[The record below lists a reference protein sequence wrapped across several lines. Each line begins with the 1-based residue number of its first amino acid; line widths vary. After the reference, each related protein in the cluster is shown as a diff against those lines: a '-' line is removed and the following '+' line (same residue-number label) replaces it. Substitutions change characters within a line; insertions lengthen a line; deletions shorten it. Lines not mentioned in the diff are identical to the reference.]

1 MKIIGLIGGTSWES
15 SAMYYRIIN
24 QTVRD
29 RIHLLENAKSLM
41 FTLNF
46 HEAEQ
51 HMRAGNWDAVGEM
64 LVDAAKRLEAGGAD
78 CVLLCS
84 NTMHKL
90 SSVVESAVKI
100 PVINVIDETAREI
113 KAQNIKRVGLLGTGF
128 TMNQSF
134 YKDRLET
141 HNLEVMLPEI
151 SDRDVVDRIIF
162 AELVQGKILEAS
174 KLEYVRIMQDL
185 VDKGCEGIILGCT
198 EIMLLVNQSDSS
210 VAVFDTTTIHALAA
224 VDFALEKGLK

>member
-15 SAMYYRIIN
+15 SAMYYAIIN

-29 RIHLLENAKSLM
+29 RIHPLENAKSLM
-41 FTLNF
+41 YTLNF

-64 LVDAAKRLEAGGAD
+64 LIDAAKRLEAGGAD

-90 SSVVESAVKI
+90 SSVVETVVKI
-100 PVINVIDETAREI
+100 PVINVIDETARHI
-113 KAQNIKRVGLLGTGF
+113 KAQNLKRVALLGTGF
-128 TMNQSF
+128 TMNQTF

-141 HNLEVMLPEI
+141 HDLEVLLPEQT
-151 SDRDVVDRIIF
+151 DRDVVDHIIF
-162 AELVQGKILEAS
+162 EELVQGKILEAS
-174 KLEYVRIMQDL
+174 KLEYVRIMNNL

-198 EIMLLVNQSDSS
+198 EIMLLVNQADSS
-210 VAVFDTTTIHALAA
+210 VPVFDTTTIHALAA
-224 VDFALEKGLK
+224 VDFALEG

>member
-1 MKIIGLIGGTSWES
+1 MKVIGLIGGTSWES
-15 SAMYYRIIN
+15 SAIYYRLIN

-29 RIHLLENAKSLM
+29 RIHPLSNAKSLM

-46 HEAEQ
+46 HEVEQ
-51 HMRAGNWDAVGEM
+51 HMQAGRWDEVGEM

-78 CVLLCS
+78 CVVFCS

-90 SSVVESAVKI
+90 SDVVESAVSI
-100 PVINVIDETAREI
+100 PLIHVIDVTAQKI
-113 KAQNIKRVGLLGTGF
+113 KAQGLRKVGLLGTGF
-128 TMNQSF
+128 TMNQAF

-141 HNLEVMLPEI
+141 HDLEVMLPEKP
-151 SDRDVVDRIIF
+151 DRDIVDRIIF
-162 AELVQGKILEAS
+162 DELVQGKILETS

-185 VDKGCEGIILGCT
+185 VARGCEGIILGCT

-210 VAVFDTTTIHALAA
+210 VPVFDTTTIHALAA
-224 VDFALEKGLK
+224 VDFALGG

>member
-15 SAMYYRIIN
+15 SAMYYEIIN
-24 QTVRD
+24 RTVRD
-29 RIHLLENAKSLM
+29 RIHPLENAKSLM

-51 HMRAGNWDAVGEM
+51 HMRSGNWEAVGEM

-84 NTMHKL
+84 NTTHKL
-90 SSVVESAVKI
+90 FSVVENAVQI

-113 KAQNIKRVGLLGTGF
+113 KARAIKRVGLLGTGF
-128 TMNQSF
+128 TMNQAF

-141 HNLEVMLPEI
+141 HDLEVMLPEI
-151 SDRDVVDRIIF
+151 PDREIIDRIIF
-162 AELVQGKILEAS
+162 AELVQGKTLEPS
-174 KLEYVRIMQDL
+174 KLEYIRIMQDL
-185 VDKGCEGIILGCT
+185 VNKGCEGIILGCT

-210 VAVFDTTTIHALAA
+210 VPVFDTTTIHALAA
-224 VDFALEKGLK
+224 VDFALEE

>member
-29 RIHLLENAKSLM
+29 RIHPISNAKSLM

-84 NTMHKL
+84 NTAHKL
-90 SSVVESAVKI
+90 SGVVENAVKI
-100 PVINVIDETAREI
+100 PVINVIDETAHEI
-113 KAQNIKRVGLLGTGF
+113 KARGIKRVGLLGTGF

-141 HNLEVMLPEI
+141 HDLEVLLPEI
-151 SDRDVVDRIIF
+151 PDREIIDRIIF
-162 AELVQGKILEAS
+162 AELVQGKILEPS
-174 KLEYVRIMQDL
+174 KLEYIRIMEDL
-185 VDKGCEGIILGCT
+185 VSKGCEGIILGCT

-210 VAVFDTTTIHALAA
+210 VPIFDTTTIHALAA
-224 VDFALEKGLK
+224 VDFALEG

>member
-15 SAMYYRIIN
+15 SAMYYRVIN

-29 RIHLLENAKSLM
+29 RIHPLENAKSLM

-90 SSVVESAVKI
+90 SNVVENGVKI
-100 PVINVIDETAREI
+100 PVLNVIDETAREI
-113 KAQNIKRVGLLGTGF
+113 KARGIKRVGLLGTGF
-128 TMNQSF
+128 TMNQTF

-141 HNLEVMLPEI
+141 HNLEVMLPEQP
-151 SDRDVVDRIIF
+151 DRDVVDRIIF
-162 AELVQGKILEAS
+162 SELVQGKILEPS
-174 KLEYVRIMQDL
+174 KLEYIRIMQDL
-185 VDKGCEGIILGCT
+185 VDRGCEGIILGCT
-198 EIMLLVNQSDSS
+198 EIMLLVNQTDSS
-210 VAVFDTTTIHALAA
+210 VPVFDTTTIHALAA
-224 VDFALEKGLK
+224 VDFALEV

>member
-15 SAMYYRIIN
+15 SAMYYQIIN

-29 RIHLLENAKSLM
+29 RIHPLENAKSLM

-64 LVDAAKRLEAGGAD
+64 LIDAAKRLEAGGAD

-90 SSVVESAVKI
+90 SSVVENAVNI

-113 KAQNIKRVGLLGTGF
+113 KARGIKRVGLLGTGF

-141 HNLEVMLPEI
+141 NDLEVLLPEQA
-151 SDRDVVDRIIF
+151 DRDVVDQIIF
-162 AELVQGKILEAS
+162 AELVQGKILEPS
-174 KLEYVRIMQDL
+174 KLEYIRIMQDL
-185 VDKGCEGIILGCT
+185 VSKGCEGIILGCT

-210 VAVFDTTTIHALAA
+210 VPVFDTTTIHALAA